1 MNGSVRMDRADPKS
15 ENMSH
20 SITETLDRTRD
31 AARGEKTSV
40 GAIVEALGH
49 VSYGAVI
56 LVPALLVI
64 TPLSG
69 IPGLSSVVG
78 IIIALVSAQM
88 LAGRRHLWL
97 PRWILR
103 RRIDS
108 GSLRKALGYL
118 EKPASFI
125 DRHTRPRLSFLV
137 RPPTRSVLQATCMIC
152 GLAMPFL
159 ELVPF
164 SSSILGAAISFFA
177 IALVVRDGMFAAIG
191 LLFLAGAALA
201 VIQFAG

>member
-1 MNGSVRMDRADPKS
+1 MDRTRSPS
-15 ENMSH
+15 ETESH
-20 SITETLDRTRD
+20 SIIETLDRTRD
-31 AARGEKTSV
+31 AAAGEKTSV
-40 GAIVEALGH
+40 EAIVEALGH

-97 PRWILR
+97 PRWILAR
-103 RRIDS
+103 QIDS
-108 GSLRKALGYL
+108 ESLRKALGYL
-118 EKPASFI
+118 EAPASFI
-125 DRHTRPRLSFLV
+125 DRHTRPRLSVLV

-164 SSSILGAAISFFA
+164 SSSILGAAVSFFA
-177 IALVVRDGMFAAIG
+177 IALVVRDGIFAAIG
-191 LLFLAGAALA
+191 LLFLGGGVMA
-201 VIQFAG
+201 VIQFAA